1 MEKFQDK
8 SNLGDVINSIWINQD
23 QACSVLQL
31 TSVQSLELIYPL
43 AFYLNIDTDSVY
55 PHTIIQLQ
63 EKCSCYIKLKTPRLI
78 MLVANLSRVKLI
90 SQNDVDILY
99 WLRNQFCEPKP
110 IIDIWLLFVCQTLI
124 AEQ

>member
-55 PHTIIQLQ
+55 PHTKIQLQ